1 MNRNA
6 RTLTM
11 ALVLALGLA
20 LVAGCSDDTI
30 TVPGGGDETT
40 GAPQLP
46 PQSTMKIELDFFG
59 IDTPQFNTAELA
71 KTTPAE
77 FLESTAAG
85 DHTNWINAYVRA
97 IWTHLLIY
105 DLLEEPVGAFALAI
119 HSVPQQQED
128 GSWLWT
134 YIFVED
140 NVEYS
145 IFLYGTPMTDRV
157 LWRMEVSTN
166 DLEAP
171 LDHLVWFEGEVMKDD
186 SNGYWQFYDL
196 DGSDLLRIDWENLS
210 AVEHRLAL
218 TVNGEGHEDEGDT
231 VEFYESATMGSITYY
246 DASELLE
253 SEIVW
258 YADGSGS
265 LTVPDYNDGLR
276 ACWDQMQVNTAC
288 E

>member
-1 MNRNA
+1 M
-6 RTLTM
+6 
-11 ALVLALGLA
+11 
-20 LVAGCSDDTI
+20 
-30 TVPGGGDETT
+30 EF
-40 GAPQLP
+40 
-46 PQSTMKIELDFFG
+46 ELDFFG
-59 IDTPQFNTAELA
+59 IDTPQFSEAELSQ
-71 KTTPAE
+71 TTPAE
-77 FLESTAAG
+77 FLEAASAG

-105 DLLEEPVGAFALAI
+105 DLLEEPIGAFALAI
-119 HSVPQQQED
+119 HSVPQPQQD

-171 LDHLVWFEGEVMKDD
+171 LDHLVWFEGEAMKDD
-186 SNGYWQFYDL
+186 SQGYWQFYDV
-196 DGSDLLRIDWENLS
+196 DGSQLIRIDWENPS
-210 AVEHRLAL
+210 VAEHRLTL
-218 TVNGEGHEDEGDT
+218 TVNGEGLEDEGDW
-231 VEFYESATMGSITYY
+231 VEFYESSTMGSITYY

-253 SEIVW
+253 SNITW

-265 LTVPDYNDGLR
+265 LTVPDYNDGAT
-276 ACWDQMQVNTAC
+276 ACWDEMQVNTVC
-288 E
+288 Q